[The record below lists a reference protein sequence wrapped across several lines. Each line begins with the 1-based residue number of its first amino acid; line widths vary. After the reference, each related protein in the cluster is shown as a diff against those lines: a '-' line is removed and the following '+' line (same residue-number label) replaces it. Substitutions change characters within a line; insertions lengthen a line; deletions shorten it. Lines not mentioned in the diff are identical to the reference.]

1 MKLFTT
7 ALALIALIAPFSAQ
21 AVEVGAPAPDIATTD
36 INGADFKLSDHK
48 GKIVVLEWHNP
59 ECPFVLKHYD
69 TNNMQKAQAEVTKL
83 DGVEWVSI
91 NSSATGKQGAYNAD
105 QVKSYLTEQGASP
118 TTYLLDSTGVLGKAF
133 DAKTTPHMFVIDK
146 DGKVAYAGA
155 IDDNSSPRKSTVE
168 GATNYVLA
176 AVTDLKAGK
185 AVTTASTRPY
195 GCSVKY

>member
-1 MKLFTT
+1 MKFFLY
-7 ALALIALIAPFSAQ
+7 ALAVIGLIAPISAN
-21 AVEVGAPAPDIATTD
+21 AVEVGATAPDIATTD

-59 ECPFVLKHYD
+59 ECPYVIKHYD
-69 TNNMQKAQAEVTKL
+69 SKNMQKLQAEVAAM

-91 NSSATGKQGAYNAD
+91 NSSATGKQGAYDAA
-105 QVKSYLTEQGASP
+105 KIKEYLTAQGASP
-118 TTYLLDSTGVLGKAF
+118 TTYITDPTGVLGKAY

-155 IDDNSSPRKSTVE
+155 IDDNSSPRASSVE
-168 GATNYVLA
+168 GATNYVTA
-176 AVTDLKAGK
+176 AITDLKAGN

-195 GCSVKY
+195 GCGVKY